1 MRSFKWG
8 TVIACTLSWEILPDY
23 YFFPLVLKLL
33 NFTNILPSQQC
44 LAEVCYY
51 FQDHNECFLGF
62 HSFNISMLQVPAL
75 TLPRSSE
82 GSETSSVNA
91 DSPQKADAV
100 SLSEEFKAVTQTC

>member
-1 MRSFKWG
+1 
-8 TVIACTLSWEILPDY
+8 
-23 YFFPLVLKLL
+23 
-33 NFTNILPSQQC
+33 
-44 LAEVCYY
+44 
-51 FQDHNECFLGF
+51 
-62 HSFNISMLQVPAL
+62 MLQVPAL